1 MSARRRESIDAF
13 AASGCGDAFHHPS
26 DLRGDGLRVPSHTN
40 AAAVVRDNEELCVE
54 TLNHLIATERVK
66 TRVHP
71 VRIVNLGVYADTNT
85 YTVSAT
91 GIHPHTKPQF
101 KKHASSGDADLTIK
115 LRMEA
120 ALKKLHERSV
130 TAIPLY
136 VTIAQLKC
144 MKWVR
149 ETGPVTPEEQLSEA
163 EYPDVYAAVRAAKRA
178 NHVMLPHPPKRV
190 PKFGMRAWIRVNG
203 AVYQPDLGNYKHAVA
218 VILSG
223 RTATV
228 IDSNAARPGVVE
240 GALAHLFDAFGF
252 TVAYPKLPL
261 VNQSDTQLKAA
272 LAKLGVAT
280 TVEIQGY
287 CASLSLAYI
296 VDVMCTGKHTR
307 DHVMRLYED
316 LGFPEPLG
324 IVLYARTIAAD
335 LVNHCLDYF
344 PTADMRRIHAR
355 TTLRM

>member
-26 DLRGDGLRVPSHTN
+26 DLREDGLHVPSHTN
-40 AAAVVRDNEELCVE
+40 AAAVVRSNEELCVE

-71 VRIVNLGVYADTNT
+71 VRIVDLGVYADANT

-101 KKHASSGDADLTIK
+101 KKHATSGDAKLANK

-120 ALKKLHERSV
+120 AFKKLHERSV
-130 TAIPLY
+130 TAIPIY
-136 VTIAQLKC
+136 VTIAELSCTQ
-144 MKWVR
+144 WIQ
-149 ETGPVTPEEQLSEA
+149 ETGEVAPEMQLSEA
-163 EYPDVYAAVRAAKRA
+163 EYPDVYAAVRAAKGMEVA
-178 NHVMLPHPPKRV
+178 VLPRPPKRI
-190 PKFGMRAWIRVNG
+190 PKFGRSAWIRVNG
-203 AVYQPDLGNYKHAVA
+203 AVYQPGVGFYKHVVA

-228 IDSNAARPGVVE
+228 IDSNGARPDAVE
-240 GALAHLFDAFGF
+240 GALAHLFGAFGF

-261 VNQSDTQLKAA
+261 VNQSDTQLKAD

-287 CASLSLAYI
+287 CATLSLAYI